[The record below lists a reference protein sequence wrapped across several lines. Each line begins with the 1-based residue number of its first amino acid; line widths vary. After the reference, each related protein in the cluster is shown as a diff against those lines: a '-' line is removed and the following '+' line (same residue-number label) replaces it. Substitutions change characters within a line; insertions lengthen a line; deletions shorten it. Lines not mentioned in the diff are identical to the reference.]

1 MILNAPQD
9 LRFIYWNFVIL
20 KGGSVLNIETVNVSD
35 HPALLRFSMEPF
47 YQRCA
52 DDESVLGTT

>member
-1 MILNAPQD
+1 M
-9 LRFIYWNFVIL
+9 IL
-20 KGGSVLNIETVNVSD
+20 KGGSVLGSTSTNIETVNVSD